1 VNLVADNLSR
11 KLAFAGTVAATF
23 WVAGLYFAF
32 QPMTLLGL
40 PYAITAG
47 VLEWAST
54 IFALGAGAWCMLLL
68 YRAFR
73 CRGVAWWAYVIGLV
87 TTGGTVL
94 VALIAS
100 YALFNSYF

>member
-1 VNLVADNLSR
+1 MNLGAETRSR
-11 KLAFAGTVAATF
+11 KLAFAGTVAAAS

-40 PYAITAG
+40 PHVVTSGI
-47 VLEWAST
+47 LEWAST
-54 IFALGAGAWCMLLL
+54 IIALGAGFWCIRLL

-73 CRGVAWWAYVIGLV
+73 CRGVAWWAYVIGLI

-94 VALIAS
+94 VVLIAS
-100 YALFNSYF
+100 YALLNSYF

>member
-1 VNLVADNLSR
+1 MNLVADTLNR
-11 KLAFAGTVAATF
+11 KLAFAGTVAAAS

-32 QPMTLLGL
+32 QPMTLLGF
-40 PYAITAG
+40 PHVITAG

-54 IFALGAGAWCMLLL
+54 IVALGAGVWCMRLL

-73 CRGVAWWAYVIGLV
+73 CRGVAWWAYVIGLI
-87 TTGGTVL
+87 TAGGTVL
-94 VALIAS
+94 VVLLSS